1 MPLSGLELSP
11 TSPTNSHI
19 SETDDVKSDAVPA
32 DSPSASLTMLAK
44 IVAGL
49 NPEERAALAAML
61 TGGSEGG

>member
-19 SETDDVKSDAVPA
+19 LQTDDVKSDALSEN
-32 DSPSASLTMLAK
+32 SPSASLTMLAK

-49 NPEERAALAAML
+49 NPKERAALAAML
-61 TGGSEGG
+61 TDRSEGG